1 MKRYNLIVSDAP
13 KVGYTSY
20 LDWWFF
26 PIFYYTCF
34 ALFEFIFVQV
44 ISLNINITLL
54 INILLYLQSLI
65 GEKRET
71 LAKNVEFFS
80 RVLTN
85 PSSSLSFSI
94 PLFSLKIHLKT

>member
-1 MKRYNLIVSDAP
+1 MQRYNLIVSDAP

-71 LAKNVEFFS
+71 LAKNVEFFA

-85 PSSSLSFSI
+85 PPYHSQSFS
-94 PLFSLKIHLKT
+94 LL